1 MIKDRLKY
9 LEIKITELANYLQ
22 MSRTT
27 LYKFI
32 EAYDSG
38 KKKEVN
44 SSVLKLFNY
53 IDKNELI
60 GKRNVINY
68 ILNNMATI
76 SENDTSEVNEI
87 VKNIKEYISNNP
99 TSEKTQFIEK
109 CVNSTQ
115 FDITIHYLMD
125 IASLLKKRK
134 LTEEETK
141 KLEPYMNIINM
152 YKIDEEW

>member
-1 MIKDRLKY
+1 MIKDRLKE
-9 LEIKITELANYLQ
+9 LEIKITELADYLQ

-38 KKKEVN
+38 NKKDIN
-44 SSVLKLFNY
+44 TAVLKLFTY
-53 IDKNELI
+53 IEKNELI

-76 SENDTSEVNEI
+76 SENDVSEVNEI
-87 VKNIKEYISNNP
+87 VKSIKEYVSNNP
-99 TSEKTQFIEK
+99 NSEKTQFIEK

-125 IASLLKKRK
+125 ISSLIKKRK
-134 LTEEETK
+134 LSDAEK
-141 KLEPYMNIINM
+141 SKLQPYLDIINI
-152 YKIDEEW
+152 YKIEEN